1 MKQSGCPHGLGKE
14 VRFLKSG
21 GSGGYTSAS
30 NALIGTL
37 TGAAVGEHTN
47 GGTPKNVLSEVTHC
61 KYGVRVIPE
70 YYLRRFMESK
80 GMVISGTPYW
90 SKVRFPAYPLTPVRF
105 R

>member
-1 MKQSGCPHGLGKE
+1 MKQSGCLYGLGKE

-21 GSGGYTSAS
+21 GSGGYTSES

-37 TGAAVGEHTN
+37 TGAAIGERTS

-70 YYLRRFMESK
+70 YDVRRFMESK
-80 GMVISGTPYW
+80 GMVISRTPYW
-90 SKVRFPAYPLTPVRF
+90 SKVRFLAYPLNPVRF